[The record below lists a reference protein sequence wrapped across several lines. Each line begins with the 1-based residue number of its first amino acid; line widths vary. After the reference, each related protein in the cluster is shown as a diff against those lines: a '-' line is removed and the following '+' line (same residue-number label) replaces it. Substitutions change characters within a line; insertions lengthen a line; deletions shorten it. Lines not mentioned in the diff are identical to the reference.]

1 MQKMRNSPASSAGIY
16 LYLRQKSPYTCV
28 KIRENRGYEMRLIK
42 AIAKYTL
49 IGLVV
54 FLVGKVVLIAI
65 GAVAAFVGAAFFV
78 ALISVLFGI

>member
-1 MQKMRNSPASSAGIY
+1 MRNKPLCHAFSVLFFGQRY
-16 LYLRQKSPYTCV
+16 DYTCV
-28 KIRENRGYEMRLIK
+28 KRLETTEGKMKLIK

-54 FLVGKVVLIAI
+54 CLVGKVVLIAI

-78 ALISVLFGI
+78 ALIMALFGI

>member
-1 MQKMRNSPASSAGIY
+1 
-16 LYLRQKSPYTCV
+16 
-28 KIRENRGYEMRLIK
+28 MRLIK